1 MEQPQSPPQA
11 FPRPSFPSRQER
23 TWAMLAHLLPLPAIS
38 VAVGHILAPL
48 IIWLIK
54 KEESSFVEDQAR
66 EALNFQISF
75 SIYGL
80 LCGAL
85 AFMCVGLLL
94 VIPLTIAWFILSII
108 GAVRANEGIAYRYPL
123 TIRLV

>member
-1 MEQPQSPPQA
+1 MEQPQQPPQA
-11 FPRPSFPSRQER
+11 YPQLPPPTRSER
-23 TWAMLAHLLPLPAIS
+23 TWAMLAHLLPLPAVS

-54 KEESSFVEDQAR
+54 REESAFVDDQAR
-66 EALNFQISF
+66 EALNFQLSF
-75 SIYGL
+75 TIYGL
-80 LCGAL
+80 VCGAL
-85 AFMCVGLLL
+85 SLACIGFFLL
-94 VIPLTIAWFILSII
+94 IPLTIAWVVLSII